1 MLTFNGATINGTN
14 NVVLENDSINGSDIS
29 LQTSAMAAGP
39 VLPWVSFLA
48 MQLETLSVLNGNGTI
63 GISDIISSSN
73 GLQTP
78 LTFAGSGSGRVNIT
92 GTANTWTGNINV
104 TGGEV
109 RFTAATSLGNAANTI
124 TVDGG
129 RFGIANGGTVDLSAR
144 SIYLGATAGT

>member
-1 MLTFNGATINGTN
+1 
-14 NVVLENDSINGSDIS
+14 
-29 LQTSAMAAGP
+29 MAAGP
-39 VLPWVSFLA
+39 VLPWVSFWQCNWKHYVTERQWQA
-48 MQLETLSVLNGNGTI
+48 I

-144 SIYLGATAGT
+144 SIYLAQLLVLRLVRPGQGRF